1 MTYAVFGHCI
11 TQQTIYIKKTG
22 APSSAHAIN
31 PGTVI
36 TTTHVHHKANQ
47 VMLASR
53 TVAWCDFVVLH

>member
-1 MTYAVFGHCI
+1 MLFLDTLASHDRQY
-11 TQQTIYIKKTG
+11 TSKKTC
-22 APSSAHAIN
+22 APSSAHAVN

-53 TVAWCDFVVLH
+53 TVAWCDFVGLH

>member
-1 MTYAVFGHCI
+1 MLFLDTLASHNRQY
-11 TQQTIYIKKTG
+11 TSKRTG
-22 APSSAHAIN
+22 ASSRAHAIN

-53 TVAWCDFVVLH
+53 AVAWCDFVVLH